1 VKTSARSL
9 TRAVVS
15 IAAVVGISALV
26 LGPLIAPFAVNALG
40 GSSSAEGADG
50 QNFTAIDGAGVKVER
65 DAWGIKSGFL
75 ASTDV
80 GAAQEYARTQLQDA
94 GAGEGEFQC
103 LVDLWTR
110 ESRWNHRALNK
121 SSGAYGIPQSLPGKK
136 MASAGA
142 DWETNPETQIDWG
155 LGYIKQRYKTPCRA
169 WKHSEDNGWY

>member
-1 VKTSARSL
+1 M
-9 TRAVVS
+9 VS

-26 LGPLIAPFAVNALG
+26 LGPLIAPFAVNGLG

-50 QNFTAIDGAGVKVER
+50 QNFTAIDGTGVKVER

-75 ASTDV
+75 ATSDV
-80 GAAQEYARTQLQDA
+80 RAAQEYARTQLQDA

>member
-1 VKTSARSL
+1 MKTSARSL

-26 LGPLIAPFAVNALG
+26 LVPLIAPFAVNALG

-80 GAAQEYARTQLQDA
+80 RAAQEYARTQLQDA

-155 LGYIKQRYKTPCRA
+155 LGYIEQRYKTPCRA

>member
-1 VKTSARSL
+1 VKTRALTRTRSL
-9 TRAVVS
+9 VS
-15 IAAVVGISALV
+15 IAAAVGIAALV
-26 LGPLIAPFAVNALG
+26 FVPLVAPFAVNALG
-40 GSSSAEGADG
+40 GSSSAGDANG
-50 QNFTAIDGAGVKVER
+50 QNFTAIDGAGVTVER

-75 ASTDV
+75 ASTDIR
-80 GAAQEYARTQLQDA
+80 AAQDYARNQLEEA
-94 GAGEGEFQC
+94 GAGVDEFQC

-121 SSGAYGIPQSLPGKK
+121 NSGAYGIPQALPGKK

-155 LGYIKQRYKTPCRA
+155 LGYIKERYKTPCRA